1 MRRRDALVGLLAL
14 AAASPLRAR
23 AQAKVRRIGLLSA
36 LSGPKSELY
45 KDAFLQGM
53 REAGYASGKDFV
65 LVERYA
71 DGMNDRLPGLA
82 AELVQAK
89 VDLIFTS
96 TLQAVSAAQQ
106 ATASIPIVFVAV
118 SDPVK
123 LGFADSL
130 ARPGR
135 NLTGMSNFAGDLAPK
150 RLELLK
156 AMLPKLARVALLVNP
171 GSPLAAFNI
180 SNAQAAAR
188 HLGLQ
193 MLPVNA
199 GTADNLEAVYA
210 AMTRERV
217 GALLITGDVQHF
229 GLRAQIAAG
238 AARHRIVSMSPFRE
252 YAEAGAV
259 MSYGTDVAYQFRHAA
274 TYVDKILKGAKPGEL
289 PVEQPAKFE
298 LVINRKA
305 ASAIGLAIPQELL
318 LRADRVIE

>member
-1 MRRRDALVGLLAL
+1 MKRRDALAALLAL
-14 AAASPLRAR
+14 SAASPLRGR
-23 AQAKVRRIGLLSA
+23 AQAKVWRIGLLSA
-36 LSGPKSELY
+36 LSGPKSEPY
-45 KDAFLQGM
+45 KEVFLQGM
-53 REAGYASGKDFV
+53 REVGYAGGKDFV

-180 SNAQAAAR
+180 SNAQAAAG

-193 MLPVNA
+193 MLP
-199 GTADNLEAVYA
+199 
-210 AMTRERV
+210 
-217 GALLITGDVQHF
+217 
-229 GLRAQIAAG
+229 
-238 AARHRIVSMSPFRE
+238 
-252 YAEAGAV
+252 
-259 MSYGTDVAYQFRHAA
+259 
-274 TYVDKILKGAKPGEL
+274 
-289 PVEQPAKFE
+289 
-298 LVINRKA
+298 
-305 ASAIGLAIPQELL
+305 
-318 LRADRVIE
+318 